1 MSKVISYTEAIR
13 EATEQSMARDPD
25 VLVMGLGVSYL
36 NGADG
41 TMGTL
46 KQQYPDRVFDTP
58 VSEFCNT
65 SVAVGAAITGM
76 RPVVHHSRVEFAM
89 FAFDSI
95 ITQAAKWNYMFGGGN
110 PVPIVFRLAVGR
122 QWGNGPQHTQALYS
136 LFGSVPGLRVVI
148 PSSPKMAK
156 GLLTAAIR
164 DNNPVVY
171 LEPRWLYG
179 LREDVA
185 EDYFETPLN
194 KGRIV
199 AEGSDVS
206 LVTYGD
212 GVLEAIRAHDFLKE
226 KGIGVEV
233 IDLVSINPI
242 DYELVFESV
251 RKTGRL
257 LCLDT
262 TNRAFNVG
270 SEIISKACVHVFG
283 SLKTAPQELSTPDV
297 PCPTSTSLTEI
308 YYPTK
313 IDVMNRLLKMFGH
326 KCLDERL
333 SFEEL
338 HLSPKVTIATP

>member
-1 MSKVISYTEAIR
+1 M
-13 EATEQSMARDPD
+13 
-25 VLVMGLGVSYL
+25 
-36 NGADG
+36 
-41 TMGTL
+41 
-46 KQQYPDRVFDTP
+46 
-58 VSEFCNT
+58 
-65 SVAVGAAITGM
+65 
-76 RPVVHHSRVEFAM
+76 
-89 FAFDSI
+89 
-95 ITQAAKWNYMFGGGN
+95 
-110 PVPIVFRLAVGR
+110 
-122 QWGNGPQHTQALYS
+122 
-136 LFGSVPGLRVVI
+136 
-148 PSSPKMAK
+148 
-156 GLLTAAIR
+156 
-164 DNNPVVY
+164 Y

-179 LREDVA
+179 LREDVS
-185 EDYFETPLN
+185 EDYFEIPLN

-206 LVTYGD
+206 LITYGD

-257 LCLDT
+257 LCVDT

-313 IDVMNRLLKMFGH
+313 LDVINRLLKMFGH

-338 HLSPKVTIATP
+338 HLSPKVTVATP